1 MKSKKFIIKITA
13 LLLCVLASTGCI
25 KFYDMDN
32 VEIVT
37 TNYATEYAASRLYGE
52 KSTISNIY
60 PYGMTS
66 DSYKLTEKQLK
77 DYSKKDIVIY
87 DGNTNDKEN
96 VRKMLKNNK
105 NLKIID
111 STYGIEKSKVS
122 SDSWLNLSDFLMIA
136 QNIKEELTSYIN
148 NKYLTSSLDD
158 NYESLKIDIT
168 SLEAA
173 LKLAADNSVNKSI
186 ITIDE
191 SMKFLEKYGFE
202 VINLTEDG
210 KNNNSNIDKAEDLL
224 DGEELSFIFVTDE
237 NNSNKT
243 VEKLLDKYDIKTLTF
258 KTLKTISEKDKNNNE
273 DFLTI
278 MQSNISLITQET
290 YQ

>member
-1 MKSKKFIIKITA
+1 MKSKKFIIKITT

-37 TNYATEYAASRLYGE
+37 TNYATEYAVSRLYGE

-224 DGEELSFIFVTDE
+224 DAEELSFIFVTDE

-278 MQSNISLITQET
+278 MQSNINLITQET

>member
-1 MKSKKFIIKITA
+1 MKSKKFIIKITT

-37 TNYATEYAASRLYGE
+37 TNYATEYAVSRLYGE

-202 VINLTEDG
+202 VINLTDDG

-224 DGEELSFIFVTDE
+224 DAEELSFIFVTDE

-278 MQSNISLITQET
+278 MQSNINLITQET

>member
-1 MKSKKFIIKITA
+1 MKSKKIIIKITA

-37 TNYATEYAASRLYGE
+37 TNYATEYAVSRLYGE

-224 DGEELSFIFVTDE
+224 DAEELSFIFVTDE

-278 MQSNISLITQET
+278 MQSNINLITQET